1 MLEVTKH
8 EVFNFKSKEQLAG
21 KIETLGLSLP
31 LSDDISVLF
40 QKYNLDGRTI
50 PNRLAVHPMEGFDSL
65 PDGSPDDLAFRR
77 YRRFA
82 SGGSGLI
89 WFEAVSVAPE
99 GRSNPRQLWLHDKNV
114 DSFSRMVEQTR
125 QVARHTFGSRHEPY
139 LVVQLTHSGRYSR
152 PDGQIVPRAA
162 AYNPY
167 LDKDKD
173 KIHILTDAEL
183 AAIQE
188 KLVSAAG
195 LALKAGFD
203 AVDIKACHGYLI
215 NDILAAFKRKKS
227 RYGGSFENRSRFL
240 TETIERIRAE
250 VPGLEV
256 AVRLSL
262 WDAVPYPYG
271 FAANRSDPKEPD
283 LAEPAR
289 LITMLKECG
298 CRLINVTMGNPYRDP
313 STGRPFDRPLPG
325 SSEPDEHPLESISR
339 IINNTAVL
347 QKKIPQLSFVGTGYS
362 WLRQFWPYLA
372 AGVIAANQAYFIGLG
387 RSSTA
392 YPDAPRELMEGRK
405 LSPSKTCIAC
415 SRCTE
420 LMRCG
425 GPTGCVIRDKE
436 IYARLYKNCVN
447 SSYR

>member
-1 MLEVTKH
+1 MAKH
-8 EVFNFKSKEQLAG
+8 EAFAFKSKDELAA
-21 KIETLGLSLP
+21 KIETLDLSLP
-31 LSDDISVLF
+31 LSDDIPVLF

-77 YRRFA
+77 YGRFA

-114 DSFSRMVEQTR
+114 DSFSRLVEHTR

-152 PDGQIVPRAA
+152 PDGQLVPLAA
-162 AYNPY
+162 ACNPY

-173 KIHILTDAEL
+173 EIHILTDDEL
-183 AAIQE
+183 AAIQD
-188 KLVSAAG
+188 KFVNAAG
-195 LALKAGFD
+195 LAAKAGFD

-215 NDILAAFKRKKS
+215 NDLLAAFKRKKS
-227 RYGGSFENRSRFL
+227 RYGGSFEKRSRFL
-240 TETIERIRAE
+240 IETVERIRAQ
-250 VPGLEV
+250 VPGIEV

-271 FAANRSDPKEPD
+271 FGANRLFPKGPD
-283 LAEPAR
+283 LAEPAC
-289 LITMLKECG
+289 LIEMLKECG

-313 STGRPFDRPLPG
+313 SVGRPFDRPLPG

-339 IINNTAVL
+339 IIKNTAVL
-347 QKKIPQLSFVGTGYS
+347 QKEFPQLPFVGTGYS
-362 WLRQFWPYLA
+362 WLRQFWPFLA
-372 AGVIAANQAYFIGLG
+372 AGVIADGQARFIGLG

-392 YPDAPRELMEGRK
+392 YPDAPRDLMERRK
-405 LSPSKTCIAC
+405 LFSSKTCIA
-415 SRCTE
+415 
-420 LMRCG
+420 
-425 GPTGCVIRDKE
+425 
-436 IYARLYKNCVN
+436 ARPDA
-447 SSYR
+447 